1 MLQPESYYTGRTLL
15 LTGGTGL
22 VGRAVLETLLRLL
35 PDVRR
40 VHVLIRPRN
49 DDAGTPVAPAQ
60 TLWSEVLGN
69 RAFDALRMRH
79 GAAFDEFVGD
89 RVEAVAGDISQ
100 PGLGLAEADRRR
112 LAADVDVIINC
123 AALAV
128 FDAPLDQALQSNVRG
143 PAHVLEF
150 ARSAPSPPFVAHV
163 STCYVNNLAGPVF
176 EAWPRP
182 DADDERDPAG
192 RFDVDAEVAALAA
205 AVAEVEA
212 TTAGDPERRR
222 QRLVETG
229 LTHARRRGWNDTY
242 TFSKALG
249 EQVFARH
256 RGDTPGLILRP
267 AIIESALRNPAPGW
281 IDGFRMVDPLIVG
294 FARGQIFEFP
304 GHPDSVLDVIPVDR
318 VVNAL
323 LMAIPWCHRDGGPE
337 VYQVA
342 SGMDRP
348 LRLAELRD
356 HLIAYFE
363 RNPLRRRRNGTR
375 GPSLPRLGFPPT
387 APFLRQLQRRYL
399 RPLRGLARLYAPL
412 RSTAWGRQRHAT
424 VVGRH
429 GRLQRLYD
437 MAAIYGP
444 YAESRVRY
452 MTCNTRA
459 LEQALSPA
467 ERENFP
473 CTTHDLDWTD
483 YIQGVHIPGIE
494 RYLLRMKRTPVPVG
508 RPEPESESK
517 SESESESKS
526 PATVDAP
533 GAPVDPRRWH
543 KSSQVIAA
551 TRPST
556 AHAGA
561 AWTRPGRRWGLRRLT
576 SGALGAICRSYLRL
590 VVAGRAQMPERGPC
604 IIVANHCSHADTAV
618 LLAALGRHGDHVH
631 PTAAADY
638 WFRSR
643 VLGWLLHASLSAV
656 PFDRHSKSVPRALAV
671 PAEVLRAGDSLIFYA
686 EGTRSVDGRL
696 QRFRSTLGLLALAAA
711 VPVVPVAITGTIDA
725 MPKGRFFPRPG
736 RVCVRF
742 GEAIRPD
749 AYLGRLS
756 SDSLADVARD
766 LAGDAQAAVAALA
779 HQSADAAAESVA
791 TEQPAATADR
801 VKSREKA

>member
-1 MLQPESYYTGRTLL
+1 MLQPESYYAGRTLL
-15 LTGGTGL
+15 LTGATGL

-40 VHVLIRPRN
+40 IHVLIRPRT
-49 DDAGTPVAPAQ
+49 DDAGILVPPAQ
-60 TLWSEVLGN
+60 TLWTEVLGN
-69 RAFDALRMRH
+69 RAFDALRTRH
-79 GAAFDEFVGD
+79 GEAFDEFVGD

-100 PGLGLAEADRRR
+100 PGLGIAQADRDR
-112 LAADVDVIINC
+112 LAGEVDLVINC

-150 ARSAPSPPFVAHV
+150 ARSAASPPFVAHV

-176 EAWPRP
+176 ETWPRP
-182 DADDERDPAG
+182 GADDERDPAG
-192 RFDVDAEVAALAA
+192 RFDVDEEVAVLAA
-205 AVAEVEA
+205 AVAEIEA
-212 TTAGDPERRR
+212 ATGGDPERRR
-222 QRLVETG
+222 QRLVDTG
-229 LTHARRRGWNDTY
+229 LDHARRRGWNDTY

-256 RGDTPGLILRP
+256 QGDIPGLILRP

-323 LMAIPWCHRDGGPE
+323 LMAIPWCHRDGGPR

-363 RNPLRRRRNGTR
+363 RNPLRRRRNGAR
-375 GPSLPRLGFPPT
+375 GPSLPLLALPPT
-387 APFLRQLQRRYL
+387 APFLRELQRRYL
-399 RPLRGLARLYAPL
+399 RPLRRLARLYAPL

-424 VVGRH
+424 AIGRH

-473 CTTHDLDWTD
+473 CTTHDLVWTD

-494 RYLLRMKRTPVPVG
+494 RYLLRMKRTPDAVAG
-508 RPEPESESK
+508 PEAVS
-517 SESESESKS
+517 
-526 PATVDAP
+526 ATAGDMRD
-533 GAPVDPRRWH
+533 APVDPRRWH
-543 KSSQVIAA
+543 MSSQVIAS
-551 TRPST
+551 TRSAT

-561 AWTRPGRRWGLRRLT
+561 AWTRPARRWGLRRLT
-576 SGALGAICRSYLRL
+576 RGALGAICRSYLRL
-590 VVAGRAQMPERGPC
+590 AVSGQAQIPQRGPC

-618 LLAALGRHGDHVH
+618 LLAALGRYGDHVH

-638 WFRSR
+638 WFRSP

-686 EGTRSVDGRL
+686 EGTRSVDGQL

-725 MPKGRFFPRPG
+725 MPKGRVLPRQG

-749 AYLGRLS
+749 TYLGRLS
-756 SDSLADVARD
+756 SDSLAEVARD
-766 LAGDAQAAVAALA
+766 LAGDAHAAVAALA
-779 HQSADAAAESVA
+779 EQSTPADAESAALEHAVDA
-791 TEQPAATADR
+791 ADR
-801 VKSREKA
+801 AQSREKA